1 MNTKNNYDQI
11 AIQDIKLGDPVTKE
25 IDPFPIDYIR
35 DQIEWMIRP
44 LMHRGM
50 TMKKRLQIN
59 VLIYEIV
66 EELLPSY
73 LYNMVM
79 LHQVQKELED
89 SAKHQYLITPF
100 GERISVWN
108 K

>member
-25 IDPFPIDYIR
+25 IDQFSIDYIR

-59 VLIYEIV
+59 ALTYEIV
-66 EELLPSY
+66 EKLLPSY
-73 LYNMVM
+73 LDNMVM
-79 LHQVQKELED
+79 LHQVQKELEN

>member
-1 MNTKNNYDQI
+1 MNTKNNCDQI

-25 IDPFPIDYIR
+25 IDPFSIDYIR

-59 VLIYEIV
+59 ALIYEIV

-89 SAKHQYLITPF
+89 AALHRYLITPF
-100 GERISVWN
+100 GERTSAWN

>member
-25 IDPFPIDYIR
+25 IDQFSIDYIR

-59 VLIYEIV
+59 ALTYEIV
-66 EELLPSY
+66 EKLHPSY
-73 LYNMVM
+73 LDNMVM